1 MTLAVTKVQ
10 RFLIGLNI
18 WVVACLVRGVD
29 LQRGES
35 CFRDFPDQCEG
46 CPEYRERRYDSA
58 SALISMTSM
67 GVAYPQYRKVV
78 VKECRLYHKRRVEP
92 LE

>member
-1 MTLAVTKVQ
+1 MQ
-10 RFLIGLNI
+10 RH
-18 WVVACLVRGVD
+18 
-29 LQRGES
+29 ES

-58 SALISMTSM
+58 LPLISMTSM
-67 GVAYPQYRKVV
+67 GIAYSSQYRNAV
-78 VKECRLYHKRRVEP
+78 VKECKLYHKRKVEP